1 MPISDE
7 TTPTQRTTHFG
18 PEFLSDGRV
27 RFRLWAPG
35 LTSVAVEIQG
45 ASPRP
50 MIALAEGWFALA
62 CVPESARYRFVLPDG
77 TTVPDPAS
85 RAQSGDVHG
94 WSVLVD
100 HAGYDWRD
108 SRWSGR
114 PWPEMVI
121 YELHAGLAGGFAGI
135 AAALPRLAEL
145 GITAVQL
152 MPIADFPGRRNWGYD
167 GVLPFAPDEAYG
179 TPDDLKRL
187 VDAAHSL
194 GVCVFLDV
202 VYNHFGPEG
211 AYLHLYAPAAFRED
225 IHTPWGAAIDFD
237 NRHVRDYFIENA
249 LMWVR
254 DYRLDGLR
262 FDAVHEIGSRDF
274 LIELAQ
280 EIRLAAGPERQV
292 HLILEN
298 ENNDAGLLEGAFDA
312 QWNDD
317 FHHCLH
323 VLLTGESESYYAG
336 FSERP
341 AEKLARSLAEGF
353 VYQGDVSQHRGK
365 ARGQPSGH
373 LPPTSFVNFVQN
385 HDQIGN
391 RALGERLTCLCA
403 PELVRLATAL
413 TLLTPAIPMLFMGEE
428 VGSTSP
434 FLFFTDYHDEL
445 ADAVREGRRNEF
457 AGFAAFA
464 DPQVRHRIPDPN
476 DPQSYARSRPGPFP
490 MGAAVWEDFYAAL
503 LTIRRNQLV
512 PGLHG
517 ASSLGAE
524 VLGEKAVRAAWRLGD
539 GRIWTVIVNFGAD
552 RIWTTMPAGET
563 VFELG
568 VVASSGLEGAGLAA
582 FVGSQA

>member
-1 MPISDE
+1 MSIVDE
-7 TTPTQRTTHFG
+7 TAPAPRNAHFG
-18 PEFLSDGRV
+18 PEFLPDGRV
-27 RFRLWAPG
+27 RFRFWAPG
-35 LTSVAVEIQG
+35 LTSVAVEIEGGEPQ
-45 ASPRP
+45 P
-50 MIALAEGWFALA
+50 MLALAEGWFALA
-62 CVPESARYRFVLPDG
+62 CVPPSSLYRFILPDG
-77 TTVPDPAS
+77 TAVPDPAAQ
-85 RAQSGDVHG
+85 AQSGDVHG

-100 HAGYDWRD
+100 HRRFPWAQPA
-108 SRWSGR
+108 WSGR
-114 PWPEMVI
+114 PWAEMVI

-135 AAALPRLAEL
+135 AAELPRLAEI

-152 MPIADFPGRRNWGYD
+152 MPIADFSGRRNWGYD
-167 GVLPFAPDEAYG
+167 GVLPFAPDDAYG

-194 GVCVFLDV
+194 GISVFLDV

-211 AYLHLYAPAAFRED
+211 AYLHLYAPTAFRED

-280 EIRLAAGPERQV
+280 AIRAEAGPGRHV

-298 ENNDAGLLEGAFDA
+298 ENNDAGLLEGIFDA

-323 VLLTGESESYYAG
+323 VLLTGEAESYYAG
-336 FSERP
+336 FADKP
-341 AEKLARSLAEGF
+341 AQKLARSLAEGF
-353 VYQGDVSQHRGK
+353 VYQGDLSQHRGK
-365 ARGQPSGH
+365 ARGQPSAH
-373 LPPTSFVNFVQN
+373 LPPTSFVNFLQN

-391 RALGERLTCLCA
+391 RAFGERLTSLCEPQA
-403 PELVRLATAL
+403 LQLATAL
-413 TLLTPAIPMLFMGEE
+413 LLLTPGIPMLFMGEE

-434 FLFFTDYHDEL
+434 FLFFTDYHDQL
-445 ADAVREGRRNEF
+445 ADAVRDGRRNEF

-464 DPQVRHRIPDPN
+464 DPEVRHRIPDPN
-476 DPQSYARSRPGPFP
+476 DPRTYARCRPEPGPE
-490 MGAAVWEDFYAAL
+490 GAAVWEDFYSKL
-503 LTIRRNQLV
+503 LSIRRTMLV
-512 PGLHG
+512 PGLPG

-524 VLGEKAVRAAWRLGD
+524 VLGEKAVRARMAA
-539 GRIWTVIVNFGAD
+539 GRRAD
-552 RIWTTMPAGET
+552 LVRHRQ
-563 VFELG
+563 
-568 VVASSGLEGAGLAA
+568 SRH
-582 FVGSQA
+582 